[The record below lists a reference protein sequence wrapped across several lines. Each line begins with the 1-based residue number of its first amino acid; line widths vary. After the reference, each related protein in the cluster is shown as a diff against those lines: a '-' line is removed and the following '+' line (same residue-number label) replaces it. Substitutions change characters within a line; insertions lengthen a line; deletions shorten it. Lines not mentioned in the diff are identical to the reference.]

1 MYLTRFRRKSLQ
13 DALCAVRDTLGPE
26 ALVLSTREVTAEGLQ
41 GWLGRREVEVT
52 ATGGRTGVPE
62 SRHLPSAP
70 SVPHTASSDRRAGQ
84 EMTGE
89 VRRATAELIARL
101 TATGMDP
108 ETATAVVDAHPAQ
121 KRRGATIESLRG
133 TLEAQVGALVADADE
148 FAPVEVFV
156 GPPGVGKTTTI
167 AKIAARE
174 RARGGRRLGLV
185 AADAF
190 RVGAVEQLRLFAD
203 ILGTPFTTART
214 PSELEQALD
223 GGRRSLL
230 LDTAG
235 RSPSDD
241 VARDMFKVLAGR
253 AGVRTHLVIAAN
265 TPRELV
271 RRVFDRFD
279 DARPSRVVIT
289 KLDEAESLA
298 SLLPVL
304 WERGLPVSYL
314 GTGQHVPTDLERA
327 TPAALAAWIA
337 GDVPAGAVA

>member
-13 DALCAVRDTLGPE
+13 DALCAVRDALGPE

-41 GWLGRREVEVT
+41 GWMGRREVEVT
-52 ATGGRTGVPE
+52 ATAGRTGVPE
-62 SRHLPSAP
+62 SRHLQSA
-70 SVPHTASSDRRAGQ
+70 VPVAHTASSDRRAGQ

-133 TLEAQVGALVADADE
+133 TLEAQVGALVADDD

-203 ILGTPFTTART
+203 ILGAPFTTART

-223 GGRRSLL
+223 GGRRPLL

-304 WERGLPVSYL
+304 RERGLPVSYL

-337 GDVPAGAVA
+337 GDAPAGAAA